1 MKTPH
6 RWTHLDI
13 EINDAPAFTYPRPP
27 FRFVLHRRRP
37 SGVDW
42 VTKLE
47 LNLPGATSGD
57 EWLWVPGYNGG
68 PFRNLELVLPHALR
82 HFENHDGVRGAMQ
95 AALAQH
101 LHRLTPSPS
110 WLVELVLK
118 SGPDRTRV
126 FTETSSSRLATLL
139 STPISADTIS

>member
-6 RWTHLDI
+6 RWTRSDI

-42 VTKLE
+42 ATKLE
-47 LNLPGATSGD
+47 LYLPGTTSGS

-82 HFENHDGVRGAMQ
+82 HFNDHGGERGAMQ
-95 AALAQH
+95 AAVAHH
-101 LHRLTPSPS
+101 LRSRTPSPS
-110 WLVELVLK
+110 WLVELALA
-118 SGPDRTRV
+118 SGPDRTRI
-126 FTETSSSRLATLL
+126 FTEATPNELTALL
-139 STPISADTIS
+139 SLME